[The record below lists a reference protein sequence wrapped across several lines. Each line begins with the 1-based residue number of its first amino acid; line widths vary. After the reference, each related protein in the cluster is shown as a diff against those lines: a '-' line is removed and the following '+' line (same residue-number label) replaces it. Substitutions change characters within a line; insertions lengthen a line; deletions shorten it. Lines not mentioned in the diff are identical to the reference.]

1 MNTGSHLELI
11 LGCMWAGKTTRLLT
25 LYKQYKLSGFNPVI
39 INYIDIQDE
48 SNQIT
53 THDNQTTECLWC
65 KNLSE
70 IDNELLEYNCYLINE
85 GQFYNDLD
93 TWVIDKL
100 DNENKTIYIAALD
113 GDFQRKPFQNIINLI
128 PHSDKI
134 DKLKAICTNCK
145 NGSYAIFTKRITKDT
160 NIILLEQSAYKPV
173 CRLCY

>member
-1 MNTGSHLELI
+1 MNTGSYLELI
-11 LGCMWAGKTTRLLT
+11 LGCMWAGKTTRLIT

-39 INYIDIQDE
+39 INFKDIKDD

-53 THDNQTTECLWC
+53 THDNQKTECLWC
-65 KNLSE
+65 NNLAD
-70 IDNELLEYNCYLINE
+70 IDEELKKYDCYLINE
-85 GQFYNDLD
+85 GQFYQDLD
-93 TWVIDKL
+93 TWVIQKL
-100 DNENKTIYIAALD
+100 DKENKTIYIAALD